1 MLTIILALTLTQDAG
16 IVDRSTVAEIKP
28 GPGLADVDAGVLLEL
43 VSAFGKLAS
52 PTSSSAL
59 ADAGVLA
66 PTFSEP
72 LYATCPE
79 APPAEKVTNDTWL
92 RPPAGSY
99 ILSPKRAARN
109 ACLMETCDVDR
120 QKKEQLLDGSS
131 APNWAVQFGIG
142 VATGIAAG
150 FTIGRLV
157 K

>member
-1 MLTIILALTLTQDAG
+1 MLTFTLLMTLAQADAG
-16 IVDRSTVAEIKP
+16 ISTPAP
-28 GPGLADVDAGVLLEL
+28 DAGVVIELINAFGEL
-43 VSAFGKLAS
+43 VS

-72 LYATCPE
+72 LYATCPD

-92 RPPAGSY
+92 RPPVGSY

-120 QKKEQLLDGSS
+120 QKKEQLLTGST
-131 APNWAVQFGIG
+131 APNWAIQFGVG

-150 FTIGRLV
+150 YTIGRLV